1 MALHPLFSVLVHR
14 PELVLD
20 HLAGYAALASQEAT
34 LAGYA
39 LARRVIAWLV
49 AVLAFIVFLVLAGV
63 AAMLGAIQGQ
73 FHWMLLLVP
82 GTALA
87 LAGVAFLQ
95 TRRRLPGAGLV
106 ELRAQFHADIE
117 ALRTLGAA

>member
-1 MALHPLFSVLVHR
+1 MALHPLLSVLVHR

-20 HLAGYAALASQEAT
+20 HLAGYAALAGEEV
-34 LAGYA
+34 AGTGFA
-39 LARRVIAWLV
+39 LARRAIAWAV

-63 AAMLGAIQGQ
+63 AAMLGAIHAH

-87 LAGVAFLQ
+87 LAAVAFLQ
-95 TRRRLPGAGLV
+95 TRRKLPSAGLK
-106 ELRAQFHADIE
+106 ELRAQFQADLE